1 MCPRQQSPWG
11 QCIVVWQPG
20 HLHSPHPCGGRA
32 TEVLVLLGQ
41 GQPLRLQPG
50 VCPVALSAAYTRL
63 ASPDLKPPSRWRG
76 CVQLQSHCS
85 GVSASPVTS
94 PG

>member
-1 MCPRQQSPWG
+1 MSQAAKPLGAGPR
-11 QCIVVWQPG
+11 
-20 HLHSPHPCGGRA
+20 HLAAWPPALAAPMWGRA

-41 GQPLRLQPG
+41 GQPLRLQPRF
-50 VCPVALSAAYTRL
+50 CPVALSTAYTRL